1 MKLLDIKGSFRD
13 DVGKRSTHQLR
24 KKGHVPCLLYREGK
38 AMHFEAPEKEFYN
51 LVYSPDVYLVNLD
64 LDGEK
69 YQAVMQDIQFH
80 PVKDNIQ
87 HIDFYQVIEKHP
99 LRMKIPVRLKGIAA
113 GIQEGGKQI
122 IKMRKVKIRA
132 LPRHMPDDITID
144 VSALNIGD
152 SIKVGDIGYEN
163 LELLDD
169 ENSVIVLLKAPGG
182 GSAFG
187 EEEEELEGEEGAAEG
202 EEGTEGAEGEAAEGA
217 ESEEGQGE
225 SSEKEKKE

>member
-1 MKLLDIKGSFRD
+1 
-13 DVGKRSTHQLR
+13 
-24 KKGHVPCLLYREGK
+24 
-38 AMHFEAPEKEFYN
+38 MHFEAPEKAFFN

-99 LRMKIPVRLKGIAA
+99 LWMKIPVRFKGIAA

-122 IKMRKVKIRA
+122 IKMRKLKVRA
-132 LPRHMPDDITID
+132 LPKDMPDEITID
-144 VSALNIGD
+144 VSALTIGD
-152 SIKVGDIGYEN
+152 SIKVGNLGYEN

-187 EEEEELEGEEGAAEG
+187 EEEEELEGEEGEEAAEG
-202 EEGTEGAEGEAAEGA
+202 EEGAEGAEGAEAKGEA
-217 ESEEGQGE
+217 EEGE
-225 SSEKEKKE
+225 NKE

>member
-1 MKLLDIKGSFRD
+1 MKPLDIKGSFLE
-13 DVGKRSTHQLR
+13 DVGKKSTKELR

-38 AMHFEAPEKEFYN
+38 AMHFEAPEKAFFN

-99 LRMKIPVRLKGIAA
+99 LWMKIPVRFKGIAA

-122 IKMRKVKIRA
+122 IKMRKLKVRA
-132 LPRHMPDDITID
+132 LPKDMPDEITID
-144 VSALNIGD
+144 VSALTIGD
-152 SIKVGDIGYEN
+152 SIKVGNLGYEN

-187 EEEEELEGEEGAAEG
+187 EEEEELEGEEGEEAAEG
-202 EEGTEGAEGEAAEGA
+202 EEGAEGAEGAEAKGEA
-217 ESEEGQGE
+217 EEGE
-225 SSEKEKKE
+225 NKE